1 MRLPSGANS
10 RLIYFPST
18 NFVLGRGPISS
29 EHGLRLSIPS
39 SDAHAAA
46 LIQHW
51 RSCRTRPGAMP
62 SYDAVVLGRLGRLA
76 DRFALIATRDG
87 RAERI
92 LWGGPGFRDWIED
105 EIHDRPLAQIPD
117 EIRRP
122 IEEIGVAALRTGEP
136 AGARCDRITDGV
148 TTTWSL
154 VGVPLANGS
163 GSPLLLVHVDRNGV
177 RTELMQA
184 MFGATGQ
191 GLMALGAIRDADG
204 AVADFKIVALNQG
217 AAEIF
222 GRPVPSLQWQRLGDL
237 VPVRLGVT
245 QRLSGVLGCADR
257 AVFELA
263 TPRTDGTVLHLKVE
277 ARAIGDLIAVAM
289 TDVGDIKARE
299 ASFRFLFESNPL
311 PMWLVNQETARFV
324 AVNEAAIAH
333 YGYSREAFLAR
344 SLPDLSEA
352 GACGFARDGRLHR
365 HLRADGS
372 WIEVTLF
379 ERSLAFEGRP
389 TLLGAAIDVT
399 EQRRAEAR
407 ITHMAHHDAL
417 TGLPNRTLFAVRLTE
432 AIAEQA
438 RTGAGAALLCLD
450 LDKFKLVNDTLGHPA
465 GDALLRTVAERITAC
480 LRGEDL
486 VARLGGDEFAVL
498 LRDPEPAT
506 VAAIAGRIVEALSRP
521 VRLGGRECQIGVSIG
536 IARLPEHGTDS
547 DTLLRNADLA
557 LYRAKADGG
566 SVAHGFEA
574 AMDSW
579 ARSRRR
585 RETDLHEA
593 FARGD
598 LALAFQPVVGV
609 RSRAIVGFE
618 ALLRWHHPVEGA
630 ISPAE
635 FVPLAEE
642 SGLIVPIGAWVL
654 RQACAEA
661 SLWVDPVRVAVNLSP
676 VQFRDPGLVAT
687 VREALAL
694 SGLAPHRLELEV
706 TESVL
711 LAASE
716 ANVAT
721 LHALR
726 DLGVRIA
733 MDDFGTGY
741 CSLSYLQKF
750 PFDKIK
756 IDRSFV
762 SQLGENA
769 HSTAIVRAVIGL
781 GASLGIVTVA
791 EGVETEAQFA
801 HLREE
806 GCEEVQG
813 YLFGRPA
820 PAAQAGALIRRKPDL
835 AA

>member
-1 MRLPSGANS
+1 M
-10 RLIYFPST
+10 
-18 NFVLGRGPISS
+18 
-29 EHGLRLSIPS
+29 
-39 SDAHAAA
+39 
-46 LIQHW
+46 
-51 RSCRTRPGAMP
+51 PG
-62 SYDAVVLGRLGRLA
+62 YDAVVLGRLGRLA
-76 DRFALIATRDG
+76 DRCALIITREG

-92 LWGGPGFRDWIED
+92 LWGGPGFRNWFED
-105 EIHDRPLAQIPD
+105 EIHDRPLAQMPD

-122 IEEIGVAALRTGEP
+122 MEEIGVAALRTGEP
-136 AGARCDRITDGV
+136 ASARCHRITDGIV
-148 TTTWSL
+148 TTWSL
-154 VGVPLANGS
+154 VGVPLANSAGA
-163 GSPLLLVHVDRNGV
+163 PLLLLHVDSEGV

-191 GLMALGAIRDADG
+191 GLMALGALRDAEG
-204 AVADFKIVALNQG
+204 AVADFKVVALNQG

-222 GRPVPSLQWQRLGDL
+222 GRSIASLQWQRLGDI

-245 QRLSGVLGCADR
+245 QRLSSILGCSER

-263 TPRTDGTVLHLKVE
+263 TPRSDETTLHLKVE
-277 ARAIGDLIAVAM
+277 AQAIGDLIAVAM

-299 ASFRFLFESNPL
+299 DSFRFLFESNPL
-311 PMWLVNQETARFV
+311 PMWLVDQESDRFI
-324 AVNEAAIAH
+324 AVNEAAVAH
-333 YGYSREAFLAR
+333 YGYSRDAFLAR
-344 SLPDLSEA
+344 SLPDLSESGARGPA
-352 GACGFARDGRLHR
+352 GDGHPQR

-372 WIEVTLF
+372 RIEVTLF
-379 ERSLAFEGRP
+379 ERTLAFEGRHA
-389 TLLGAAIDVT
+389 LLGAAIDVT

-417 TGLPNRTLFAVRLTE
+417 TGLPNRTLFSIRLAE

-450 LDKFKLVNDTLGHPA
+450 LDKFKFVNDTLGHPA
-465 GDALLRTVAERITAC
+465 GDALLRVVAERITAC
-480 LRGEDL
+480 LGREDL

-498 LRDPEPAT
+498 MHNPEGAT
-506 VAAIAGRIVEALSRP
+506 VAAVTGRIIEALSRP
-521 VRLGGRECQIGVSIG
+521 VRLGDRDCQIGVSVG

-566 SVAHGFEA
+566 SVAHCFEA
-574 AMDSW
+574 AMDGW

-585 RETDLHEA
+585 RETDLHET
-593 FARGD
+593 FARGE
-598 LALAFQPVVGV
+598 LALAYQPVVDVG
-609 RSRAIVGFE
+609 SRTIAGFE

-630 ISPAE
+630 IPPAE

-642 SGLIVPIGAWVL
+642 TGLIVPIGAWVL

-661 SLWVDPVRVAVNLSP
+661 SLWSDPVRVAINLSP

-756 IDRSFV
+756 IDRAFV
-762 SQLGENA
+762 SQLGENP
-769 HSTAIVRAVIGL
+769 HSTAIVRAVVGL

-801 HLREE
+801 HLRAE
-806 GCEEVQG
+806 GCDEVQG
-813 YLFGRPA
+813 YLFGRPG
-820 PAAQAGALIRRKPDL
+820 PAAAARSLTRREPDR

>member
-1 MRLPSGANS
+1 
-10 RLIYFPST
+10 
-18 NFVLGRGPISS
+18 
-29 EHGLRLSIPS
+29 
-39 SDAHAAA
+39 
-46 LIQHW
+46 
-51 RSCRTRPGAMP
+51 MP
-62 SYDAVVLGRLGRLA
+62 SYDDVVLGRLGRLG
-76 DRFALIATRDG
+76 DRCALITTRDG

-92 LWGGPGFRDWIED
+92 LWGGAGFRDWFED
-105 EIHDRPLAQIPD
+105 EIHDRPLSGTPD

-122 IEEIGVAALRTGEP
+122 VEEIAVRALRSGEP
-136 AGARCDRITDGV
+136 ASARCDRITDGIV
-148 TTTWSL
+148 TTWSL
-154 VGVPLANGS
+154 LGVPLAKG
-163 GSPLLLVHVDRNGV
+163 GGMPLLLIHVDEEGV
-177 RTELMQA
+177 RTELVQA

-191 GLMALGAIRDADG
+191 GLMAVGAIRDAEG
-204 AVADFKIVALNQG
+204 SVVDFKIVAANQG
-217 AAEIF
+217 TAEIF
-222 GRPVPSLQWQRLGDL
+222 RRPAASLQWQRLGDL
-237 VPVRLGVT
+237 VPPRLGVT
-245 QRLSGVLGCADR
+245 GLLSGILGRTER
-257 AVFELA
+257 AVFETA
-263 TPRTDGTVLHLKVE
+263 FPRADGTMLHLKVE

-289 TDVGDIKARE
+289 TDIGDIKARE
-299 ASFRFLFESNPL
+299 ASFRFLFENNPL
-311 PMWLVNQETARFV
+311 PMWLVDGETARFV
-324 AVNEAAIAH
+324 AVNEAAVSH

-344 SLPDLSEA
+344 GLSDLSES
-352 GACGFARDGRLHR
+352 GLSGFARDGGLHR

-372 WIEVTLF
+372 LIEVTLF

-389 TLLGAAIDVT
+389 AVLGAAIDVT

-417 TGLPNRTLFAVRLTE
+417 TGLPNRVLFSACLIE
-432 AIAEQA
+432 AIAEHA
-438 RTGAGAALLCLD
+438 RTGAKAALLCLD
-450 LDKFKLVNDTLGHPA
+450 LDKFKFVNDTLGHPA
-465 GDALLRTVAERITAC
+465 GDALLRQVAERITAC
-480 LRGEDL
+480 LRREDL

-498 LRDPEPAT
+498 LRNPDAGAVET
-506 VAAIAGRIVEALSRP
+506 ITGRIIEALARP
-521 VRLGGRECQIGVSIG
+521 VRLGDRDCQIGVSIG
-536 IARLPEHGTDS
+536 IARLPEHGTES

-557 LYRAKADGG
+557 LYRAKAEGG
-566 SVAHGFEA
+566 SLAHCFEA

-593 FARGD
+593 FARCD
-598 LALAFQPVVGV
+598 LALAYQPVVDV
-609 RSRAIVGFE
+609 RARTIVGFE
-618 ALLRWHHPVEGA
+618 ALLRWHHPAEGMVP
-630 ISPAE
+630 PAE

-642 SGLIVPIGAWVL
+642 TGLIVPIGAWVL

-661 SLWVDPVRVAVNLSP
+661 SLWADPVRVAVNLSP

-694 SGLAPHRLELEV
+694 SGLAPQRLELEV

-762 SQLGENA
+762 SRLGEDP

-806 GCEEVQG
+806 GCGEVQG
-813 YLFGRPA
+813 YLFGRPS
-820 PAAQAGALIRRKPDL
+820 PATAARALMQREPDL

>member
-1 MRLPSGANS
+1 
-10 RLIYFPST
+10 
-18 NFVLGRGPISS
+18 
-29 EHGLRLSIPS
+29 
-39 SDAHAAA
+39 
-46 LIQHW
+46 
-51 RSCRTRPGAMP
+51 MP
-62 SYDAVVLGRLGRLA
+62 SYDDVVLGRLGRLG
-76 DRFALIATRDG
+76 DRCALITTRDG

-92 LWGGPGFRDWIED
+92 LWGGAGFRDWFED
-105 EIHDRPLAQIPD
+105 EIHDRPLSGTPD

-122 IEEIGVAALRTGEP
+122 VEEIAVRALRSGEP
-136 AGARCDRITDGV
+136 ASARCDRITDGIV
-148 TTTWSL
+148 TTWSL
-154 VGVPLANGS
+154 LGVPLAKG
-163 GSPLLLVHVDRNGV
+163 GGMPLLLIHVDDEGV
-177 RTELMQA
+177 RTELVQA

-191 GLMALGAIRDADG
+191 GLMAVGAIRDAEG
-204 AVADFKIVALNQG
+204 SVVDFKIVAANQG
-217 AAEIF
+217 TAEIF
-222 GRPVPSLQWQRLGDL
+222 RRPAASLQWQRLGDL
-237 VPVRLGVT
+237 VPPRLGVT
-245 QRLSGVLGCADR
+245 GLLSGILGRTDR
-257 AVFELA
+257 AVFETA
-263 TPRTDGTVLHLKVE
+263 FPRADGTMLHLKVE
-277 ARAIGDLIAVAM
+277 ARAIGGLIAVAM
-289 TDVGDIKARE
+289 TDIGDIKARE
-299 ASFRFLFESNPL
+299 ASFRFLFENNPL
-311 PMWLVNQETARFV
+311 PMWLVDGETARFV
-324 AVNEAAIAH
+324 AVNEAAVSH

-344 SLPDLSEA
+344 GLPDLSES
-352 GACGFARDGRLHR
+352 GLSGFARDGGLHR

-372 WIEVTLF
+372 LIEVTLF

-389 TLLGAAIDVT
+389 AVLGAAIDVT

-417 TGLPNRTLFAVRLTE
+417 TGLPNRVLFSACLIE
-432 AIAEQA
+432 AIAEHA
-438 RTGAGAALLCLD
+438 RTGAKAALLCLD
-450 LDKFKLVNDTLGHPA
+450 LDKFKFVNDTLGHPA
-465 GDALLRTVAERITAC
+465 GDALLRQVAERITAC
-480 LRGEDL
+480 LRREDL

-498 LRDPEPAT
+498 LRNPDAGAVET
-506 VAAIAGRIVEALSRP
+506 ITGRIIEALARP
-521 VRLGGRECQIGVSIG
+521 VRLGDRDCQIGVSIG
-536 IARLPEHGTDS
+536 IARLPEHGTES

-557 LYRAKADGG
+557 LYRAKAEGG
-566 SVAHGFEA
+566 SLAHCFEA

-598 LALAFQPVVGV
+598 LALAYQPVVDV
-609 RSRAIVGFE
+609 RARTIVGFE
-618 ALLRWHHPVEGA
+618 ALLRWHHPAEGMVP
-630 ISPAE
+630 PAE

-642 SGLIVPIGAWVL
+642 TGLIVPIGAWVL

-661 SLWVDPVRVAVNLSP
+661 SLWADPVRVAVNLSP

-694 SGLAPHRLELEV
+694 SGLAPQRLELEV

-762 SQLGENA
+762 SRLGEDP

-806 GCEEVQG
+806 GCGEVQG
-813 YLFGRPA
+813 YLFGRPS
-820 PAAQAGALIRRKPDL
+820 PAAAARALMQREPDL

>member
-1 MRLPSGANS
+1 M
-10 RLIYFPST
+10 
-18 NFVLGRGPISS
+18 PI
-29 EHGLRLSIPS
+29 PT
-39 SDAHAAA
+39 SDASAAA
-46 LIQHW
+46 LVQHW
-51 RSCRTRPGAMP
+51 RSCRSRPGAMP
-62 SYDAVVLGRLGRLA
+62 GYDAVVLGRLGRLA
-76 DRFALIATRDG
+76 DRCALVATREG

-92 LWGGPGFRDWIED
+92 LWGGTGFRDWFED
-105 EIHDRPLAQIPD
+105 EIRDRPLVQMPD

-122 IEEIGVAALRTGEP
+122 IEEIGIAALRTGEP

-148 TTTWSL
+148 VTTWNL

-163 GSPLLLVHVDRNGV
+163 GTPLLLVHVDSEGV

-191 GLMALGAIRDADG
+191 GLMALGAIREASG

-217 AAEIF
+217 AAAIL
-222 GRPVPSLQWQRLGDL
+222 GRPVASLQWQRLGDL

-257 AVFELA
+257 ATFELA
-263 TPRTDGTVLHLKVE
+263 VPRADRTTLHLKVE
-277 ARAIGDLIAVAM
+277 AQAIGDLVAVAM

-311 PMWLVNQETARFV
+311 PMWLVDQDSARFV
-324 AVNEAAIAH
+324 AVNEAAVAH

-344 SLPDLSEA
+344 GLQDLSEA
-352 GACGFARDGRLHR
+352 VAFSFARDGRLHR
-365 HLRADGS
+365 HRRADGS
-372 WIEVTLF
+372 LIDVTLF

-389 TLLGAAIDVT
+389 AVLGAAIDVT

-417 TGLPNRTLFAVRLTE
+417 TGLPNRALFTTRLAAAITE
-432 AIAEQA
+432 HA

-465 GDALLRTVAERITAC
+465 GDTLLRAVAERITAC
-480 LRGEDL
+480 LHGEDL

-498 LRDPEPAT
+498 LRTPDAGT
-506 VAAIAGRIVEALSRP
+506 VSAVAGRIIEALSHP
-521 VRLGGRECQIGVSIG
+521 VRLGDRECQIGVSIG
-536 IARLPEHGTDS
+536 IACLPEHGTDS
-547 DTLLRNADLA
+547 DTLLRHADLA

-566 SVAHGFEA
+566 SIAHCFEA

-579 ARSRRR
+579 DRSRRR
-585 RETDLHEA
+585 READLHEA

-598 LALAFQPVVGV
+598 LALAYQPVVGV

-630 ISPAE
+630 IPPSE

-642 SGLIVPIGAWVL
+642 TGLIVPIGAWVL

-661 SLWVDPVRVAVNLSP
+661 SLWADPVRIAVNLSP

-687 VREALAL
+687 VREALAF

-762 SQLGENA
+762 SRLGEDP
-769 HSTAIVRAVIGL
+769 HSTAIVQAVIGL

-791 EGVETEAQFA
+791 EGVETEVQFA
-801 HLREE
+801 HLRAE

-813 YLFGRPA
+813 YLFGRPIPA
-820 PAAQAGALIRRKPDL
+820 PQAVGPIRREPDV

>member
-1 MRLPSGANS
+1 M
-10 RLIYFPST
+10 
-18 NFVLGRGPISS
+18 PI
-29 EHGLRLSIPS
+29 PT

-62 SYDAVVLGRLGRLA
+62 GYDAVVLGRLGRLA
-76 DRFALIATRDG
+76 DRCALIATREG

-92 LWGGPGFRDWIED
+92 LWGGPGFRDWFED
-105 EIHDRPLAQIPD
+105 EIRDRPLAQMPD

-136 AGARCDRITDGV
+136 AGARCDRITDGIV
-148 TTTWSL
+148 TTWSL
-154 VGVPLANGS
+154 VGVPLANG
-163 GSPLLLVHVDRNGV
+163 GGTPLLLIHVDSEGV

-191 GLMALGAIRDADG
+191 GLMALGAVRDAER
-204 AVADFKIVALNQG
+204 AVADFKVVALNQG

-222 GRPVPSLQWQRLGDL
+222 GRSIVSLQWQRLSDF
-237 VPVRLGVT
+237 VPMRLGMT
-245 QRLSGVLGCADR
+245 QRLSGILGCSER

-263 TPRTDGTVLHLKVE
+263 TPRSDGTTLHLKVE
-277 ARAIGDLIAVAM
+277 AQAIGDLIAVAM

-299 ASFRFLFESNPL
+299 DSFRFLFESNPL
-311 PMWLVNQETARFV
+311 PMWLVDQESARFI
-324 AVNEAAIAH
+324 AVNEAAVAH
-333 YGYSREAFLAR
+333 YGYSRDAFLAR
-344 SLPDLSEA
+344 SLTDLSEA
-352 GACGFARDGRLHR
+352 GARGPARDGHLQR

-372 WIEVTLF
+372 LIEVTLF
-379 ERSLAFEGRP
+379 ERTLAFEGRHA
-389 TLLGAAIDVT
+389 LLGAAIDVT

-417 TGLPNRTLFAVRLTE
+417 TGLPNRALFGLRLAD

-450 LDKFKLVNDTLGHPA
+450 LDKFKFVNDTLGHPA
-465 GDALLRTVAERITAC
+465 GDALLRVVAERITAC
-480 LRGEDL
+480 LRREDL

-498 LRDPEPAT
+498 LHNAESAT
-506 VAAIAGRIVEALSRP
+506 VAAVTGRIIEALSRP
-521 VRLGGRECQIGVSIG
+521 VRLGDRECQIGVSVG

-566 SVAHGFEA
+566 SVAHCFET

-598 LALAFQPVVGV
+598 LALAYQPVVDVG
-609 RSRAIVGFE
+609 SRAVVGFE
-618 ALLRWHHPVEGA
+618 ALLRWHHPVEGT
-630 ISPAE
+630 IPPAE

-642 SGLIVPIGAWVL
+642 VGLIVPIGAWVL

-661 SLWVDPVRVAVNLSP
+661 SLWADPVRVAVNLSP

-711 LAASE
+711 LVASE
-716 ANVAT
+716 ANVAM

-762 SQLGENA
+762 SQLGENP

-801 HLREE
+801 HLRAE
-806 GCEEVQG
+806 GCQEVQG
-813 YLFGRPA
+813 YLFGRPDSA
-820 PAAQAGALIRRKPDL
+820 PAIRELLRREPDL

>member
-1 MRLPSGANS
+1 
-10 RLIYFPST
+10 
-18 NFVLGRGPISS
+18 
-29 EHGLRLSIPS
+29 
-39 SDAHAAA
+39 
-46 LIQHW
+46 
-51 RSCRTRPGAMP
+51 MP
-62 SYDAVVLGRLGRLA
+62 SYDDVVLGRLGRLG
-76 DRFALIATRDG
+76 DRCALITTRDG

-92 LWGGPGFRDWIED
+92 LWGGAGFRDWFED
-105 EIHDRPLAQIPD
+105 EIHDRPLSGTPD

-122 IEEIGVAALRTGEP
+122 VEEIAVRALRSGEP
-136 AGARCDRITDGV
+136 ASARCDRITDGIV
-148 TTTWSL
+148 TTWSL
-154 VGVPLANGS
+154 LGVPLAKG
-163 GSPLLLVHVDRNGV
+163 GGMPLLLIHVDDEGM
-177 RTELMQA
+177 RTELVQA

-191 GLMALGAIRDADG
+191 GLMAVGAIRDAEG
-204 AVADFKIVALNQG
+204 SVVDFKIVAANQG
-217 AAEIF
+217 TAEIF
-222 GRPVPSLQWQRLGDL
+222 GRPAASLQWQRLGDL
-237 VPVRLGVT
+237 VPPRLGLT
-245 QRLSGVLGCADR
+245 GLLSGILGRTDR
-257 AVFELA
+257 AVFETA
-263 TPRTDGTVLHLKVE
+263 FPRADGTMLHLKVE

-289 TDVGDIKARE
+289 TDIGDIKARE
-299 ASFRFLFESNPL
+299 ASFRFLFENNPL
-311 PMWLVNQETARFV
+311 PMWLVDGETARFV
-324 AVNEAAIAH
+324 AVNEAAVSH

-344 SLPDLSEA
+344 GLPDLSES
-352 GACGFARDGRLHR
+352 GLSGFARDGGLHR

-372 WIEVTLF
+372 LIEVTLF

-389 TLLGAAIDVT
+389 AVLGAAIDVT

-417 TGLPNRTLFAVRLTE
+417 TGLPNRVLFSACLIE
-432 AIAEQA
+432 AIAEHA
-438 RTGAGAALLCLD
+438 RTGAKAALLCLD
-450 LDKFKLVNDTLGHPA
+450 LDKFKFVNDTLGHPA
-465 GDALLRTVAERITAC
+465 GDALLRQVAERITAC
-480 LRGEDL
+480 LRREDL

-498 LRDPEPAT
+498 LRNPDAGAVET
-506 VAAIAGRIVEALSRP
+506 ITGRIIEALARP
-521 VRLGGRECQIGVSIG
+521 VRLGDRDCQIGVSIG
-536 IARLPEHGTDS
+536 IAHLPEHGTES

-557 LYRAKADGG
+557 LYRAKAEGG
-566 SVAHGFEA
+566 SLAHCFEA

-598 LALAFQPVVGV
+598 LALAYQPVVDV
-609 RSRAIVGFE
+609 RARTIVGFE
-618 ALLRWHHPVEGA
+618 ALLRWHHPAEGMVP
-630 ISPAE
+630 PAE

-642 SGLIVPIGAWVL
+642 TGLIVPIGAWVL

-661 SLWVDPVRVAVNLSP
+661 SLWADPVRVAVNLSP

-694 SGLAPHRLELEV
+694 SGLAPQRLELEV

-711 LAASE
+711 LAESE

-762 SQLGENA
+762 SRLGEDP

-806 GCEEVQG
+806 GCGEVQG
-813 YLFGRPA
+813 YLFGRPS
-820 PAAQAGALIRRKPDL
+820 PATAARALMQREPDL

>member
-1 MRLPSGANS
+1 
-10 RLIYFPST
+10 
-18 NFVLGRGPISS
+18 
-29 EHGLRLSIPS
+29 
-39 SDAHAAA
+39 
-46 LIQHW
+46 
-51 RSCRTRPGAMP
+51 MP
-62 SYDAVVLGRLGRLA
+62 SYDDVVLGRLGRLG
-76 DRFALIATRDG
+76 DRCALITTRDG

-92 LWGGPGFRDWIED
+92 LWGGAGFRDWFED
-105 EIHDRPLAQIPD
+105 EIHDRPLSGTPD

-122 IEEIGVAALRTGEP
+122 VEEIAVRALRSGEP
-136 AGARCDRITDGV
+136 ASARCDRITDGIV
-148 TTTWSL
+148 TTWGL
-154 VGVPLANGS
+154 VGVPLADG
-163 GSPLLLVHVDRNGV
+163 GGTPLLLIHVDSDAV

-191 GLMALGAIRDADG
+191 GLMAVGAIRDAEG
-204 AVADFKIVALNQG
+204 AVVDFKIVAANQG

-222 GRPVPSLQWQRLGDL
+222 GRAIATLQWQRLGAL
-237 VPVRLGVT
+237 VPARLGVT
-245 QRLSGVLGCADR
+245 GLLAGILGRSDR

-263 TPRTDGTVLHLKVE
+263 SPRSDGTVLHLKVE

-289 TDVGDIKARE
+289 TDIGDIKARE
-299 ASFRFLFESNPL
+299 ASFRFLFENNPL
-311 PMWLVNQETARFV
+311 PMWLVDGETARFV
-324 AVNEAAIAH
+324 AVNEAAITH
-333 YGYSREAFLAR
+333 YGYDREAFLAR
-344 SLPDLSEA
+344 RLPDLSEA
-352 GACGFARDGRLHR
+352 GAPGLSRDGGLHR

-372 WIEVTLF
+372 VIEVTLF

-389 TLLGAAIDVT
+389 AVLGAAIDVT

-417 TGLPNRTLFAVRLTE
+417 TGLPNRALFAVRLAE
-432 AIAEQA
+432 AIAEHA
-438 RTGAGAALLCLD
+438 RTGVAAALLCLD
-450 LDKFKLVNDTLGHPA
+450 LDKFKFVNDTLGHPA
-465 GDALLRTVAERITAC
+465 GDALLRQVAERITAC
-480 LRGEDL
+480 LRRGDL

-498 LRDPEPAT
+498 LRNPDAAT
-506 VAAIAGRIVEALSRP
+506 VDTIAGRIIEALSRP
-521 VRLGGRECQIGVSIG
+521 IRLGDRECQIGVSVG
-536 IARLPEHGTDS
+536 FARLPEHGTES
-547 DTLLRNADLA
+547 DILLRNTDLA
-557 LYRAKADGG
+557 LYRAKAEGG

-593 FARGD
+593 FARGELT
-598 LALAFQPVVGV
+598 LAYQPVLGV
-609 RSRAIVGFE
+609 RSRAILGFE
-618 ALLRWHHPVEGA
+618 ALLRWQHSVEGA
-630 ISPAE
+630 IPPSDI
-635 FVPLAEE
+635 VPLAEE
-642 SGLIVPIGAWVL
+642 TGLIVPIGAWVL

-661 SLWVDPVRVAVNLSP
+661 SLWADPIRVAVNLSP

-694 SGLAPHRLELEV
+694 SGLAPQRLELEV

-726 DLGVRIA
+726 QLGVRIA

-741 CSLSYLQKF
+741 CSLSYLQRF
-750 PFDKIK
+750 PFDTIK

-762 SQLGENA
+762 NRLGDDP

-801 HLREE
+801 QLRAE
-806 GCEEVQG
+806 GCGEVQG

-820 PAAQAGALIRRKPDL
+820 PAAEARRLIRREPDL

>member
-1 MRLPSGANS
+1 
-10 RLIYFPST
+10 
-18 NFVLGRGPISS
+18 
-29 EHGLRLSIPS
+29 
-39 SDAHAAA
+39 
-46 LIQHW
+46 
-51 RSCRTRPGAMP
+51 MP

-76 DRFALIATRDG
+76 DRCALIATREG

-92 LWGGPGFRDWIED
+92 LWGGPGFCDWFED
-105 EIHDRPLAQIPD
+105 EIRDRPLARMPD

-136 AGARCDRITDGV
+136 ASARCDRITDGIV
-148 TTTWSL
+148 TTWSL
-154 VGVPLANGS
+154 VGVPLANG
-163 GSPLLLVHVDRNGV
+163 GGTPLLLIHVDSEGV

-191 GLMALGAIRDADG
+191 GLMALGAIRDAEG
-204 AVADFKIVALNQG
+204 GVADFKVVALNQG

-222 GRPVPSLQWQRLGDL
+222 GRSIESLQWQRLCDF
-237 VPVRLGVT
+237 VPARLGVA
-245 QRLSGVLGCADR
+245 QRLSGILGCSER

-263 TPRTDGTVLHLKVE
+263 TPRSDGTTLHLKVE
-277 ARAIGDLIAVAM
+277 AQAIGDLIAVAM

-299 ASFRFLFESNPL
+299 DSFRFLFESNPL
-311 PMWLVNQETARFV
+311 PMWLVDQESARFI
-324 AVNEAAIAH
+324 AVNEAAVAH
-333 YGYSREAFLAR
+333 YGYSRDAFLAR
-344 SLPDLSEA
+344 SLTDLSEA
-352 GACGFARDGRLHR
+352 GARGPARDGHPQR

-372 WIEVTLF
+372 LIEVTLF
-379 ERSLAFEGRP
+379 ERTLAFEGRHA
-389 TLLGAAIDVT
+389 LLGAAIDVT

-407 ITHMAHHDAL
+407 ITHMAHHDSL
-417 TGLPNRTLFAVRLTE
+417 TGLPNRALFALRLAE

-438 RTGAGAALLCLD
+438 RTGTGAALLCLD
-450 LDKFKLVNDTLGHPA
+450 LDKFKFVNDTLGHPA
-465 GDALLRTVAERITAC
+465 GDALLRVVAERITAC
-480 LRGEDL
+480 LRREDL

-498 LRDPEPAT
+498 LHSPDSAT
-506 VAAIAGRIVEALSRP
+506 VSAVTGRIIEALSRP
-521 VRLGGRECQIGVSIG
+521 VRLGDRDCQIGVSIG
-536 IARLPEHGTDS
+536 IARLPEHGTDP

-566 SVAHGFEA
+566 SVAHCFEA
-574 AMDSW
+574 AMDGW

-593 FARGD
+593 FARSD
-598 LALAFQPVVGV
+598 LGLAFQPVIGVG
-609 RSRAIVGFE
+609 SRAVVGFE
-618 ALLRWHHPVEGA
+618 ALLRWHHPIEGA
-630 ISPAE
+630 IPPAE

-642 SGLIVPIGAWVL
+642 AGLIVPIGAWVL

-661 SLWVDPVRVAVNLSP
+661 SLWADPVRVAVNLSP
-676 VQFRDPGLVAT
+676 VQLRDPGLVAT

-726 DLGVRIA
+726 GLGVRIA

-762 SQLGENA
+762 SQIGENP

-801 HLREE
+801 HLRAE
-806 GCEEVQG
+806 GCGEVQG
-813 YLFGRPA
+813 YLFGRPS
-820 PAAQAGALIRRKPDL
+820 PASTARGLTRQEPDL

>member
-1 MRLPSGANS
+1 
-10 RLIYFPST
+10 
-18 NFVLGRGPISS
+18 
-29 EHGLRLSIPS
+29 
-39 SDAHAAA
+39 
-46 LIQHW
+46 
-51 RSCRTRPGAMP
+51 MP
-62 SYDAVVLGRLGRLA
+62 SYDDVVLGRLGRLG
-76 DRFALIATRDG
+76 DRCALITTRDG

-92 LWGGPGFRDWIED
+92 LWGGAGFRDWFED
-105 EIHDRPLAQIPD
+105 EIHDRPLSGTPD

-122 IEEIGVAALRTGEP
+122 VEEIAVRALRSGEP
-136 AGARCDRITDGV
+136 ASARCDRITDGIV
-148 TTTWSL
+148 TTWSL
-154 VGVPLANGS
+154 LGVPLAKG
-163 GSPLLLVHVDRNGV
+163 GGMPLLLIHVDDEGV
-177 RTELMQA
+177 RTELVQA

-191 GLMALGAIRDADG
+191 GLMAVGAIRDAEG
-204 AVADFKIVALNQG
+204 SVVDFKIVAANQG
-217 AAEIF
+217 TAEIF
-222 GRPVPSLQWQRLGDL
+222 RRPAASLQWQRLGDL
-237 VPVRLGVT
+237 VPPRLGVT
-245 QRLSGVLGCADR
+245 GLLSGILGRTER
-257 AVFELA
+257 AVFETA
-263 TPRTDGTVLHLKVE
+263 FPRADGTMLHLKVE

-289 TDVGDIKARE
+289 TDIGDIKARE
-299 ASFRFLFESNPL
+299 ASFRFLFENNPL
-311 PMWLVNQETARFV
+311 PMWLVDGETARFV
-324 AVNEAAIAH
+324 AVNEAAVSH

-344 SLPDLSEA
+344 GLSDLSES
-352 GACGFARDGRLHR
+352 GLSGFARDGGLHR

-372 WIEVTLF
+372 LIEVTLF

-389 TLLGAAIDVT
+389 AVLGAAIDVT

-417 TGLPNRTLFAVRLTE
+417 TGLPNRVLFSACLIE
-432 AIAEQA
+432 AIAEHA
-438 RTGAGAALLCLD
+438 RTGAKAALLCLD
-450 LDKFKLVNDTLGHPA
+450 LDKFKFVNDTLGHPA
-465 GDALLRTVAERITAC
+465 GDALLRQVAERITAC
-480 LRGEDL
+480 LRREDL

-498 LRDPEPAT
+498 LRNPEAGAVET
-506 VAAIAGRIVEALSRP
+506 ITGRIIEALARP
-521 VRLGGRECQIGVSIG
+521 VRLGDRDCQIGVSIG
-536 IARLPEHGTDS
+536 IALLPEHGTES

-557 LYRAKADGG
+557 LYRAKAEGG
-566 SVAHGFEA
+566 SLAHCFEA

-598 LALAFQPVVGV
+598 LALAYQPVVDV
-609 RSRAIVGFE
+609 RARTIVGFE
-618 ALLRWHHPVEGA
+618 ALLRWHHPAEGMVP
-630 ISPAE
+630 PAE

-642 SGLIVPIGAWVL
+642 TGLIVPIGAWVL

-661 SLWVDPVRVAVNLSP
+661 SLWADPVRVAVNLSP

-694 SGLAPHRLELEV
+694 SGLAPQRLELEV

-762 SQLGENA
+762 SRLGEDP

-806 GCEEVQG
+806 GCGEVQG
-813 YLFGRPA
+813 YLFGRPS
-820 PAAQAGALIRRKPDL
+820 PAAAARALMQREPDL

>member
-1 MRLPSGANS
+1 LP
-10 RLIYFPST
+10 
-18 NFVLGRGPISS
+18 
-29 EHGLRLSIPS
+29 IPT
-39 SDAHAAA
+39 SDAHAVA
-46 LIQHW
+46 LVQHW
-51 RSCRTRPGAMP
+51 RSCRPRPGAMP
-62 SYDAVVLGRLGRLA
+62 GYEAVVLGRLGRLA
-76 DRFALIATRDG
+76 DRCALVATREG

-92 LWGGPGFRDWIED
+92 LWGGPGFRDWFED
-105 EIHDRPLAQIPD
+105 EIRDRRLVQMPD

-136 AGARCDRITDGV
+136 AGARCDRITDSVV
-148 TTTWSL
+148 TTWNL
-154 VGVPLANGS
+154 VGVPLTNGS
-163 GSPLLLVHVDRNGV
+163 GTPLLLVHVDSEGV
-177 RTELMQA
+177 RTELMKA

-191 GLMALGAIRDADG
+191 GLMALGAVRDADG

-217 AAEIF
+217 AAEIL
-222 GRPVPSLQWQRLGDL
+222 GRPVANLQWQRLGDL

-245 QRLSGVLGCADR
+245 QRLSGVLECADR
-257 AVFELA
+257 ATFELA
-263 TPRTDGTVLHLKVE
+263 VPRTEGTTLHLKVE
-277 ARAIGDLIAVAM
+277 AQAIGDLVAVAM

-311 PMWLVNQETARFV
+311 PMWLVDGDSSRFV

-352 GACGFARDGRLHR
+352 GSCGFARDGRLHR
-365 HLRADGS
+365 HRRADGS
-372 WIEVTLF
+372 LIEVTLF

-389 TLLGAAIDVT
+389 AVLGAAIDVT

-417 TGLPNRTLFAVRLTE
+417 TGLPNRALFTTRLAE

-450 LDKFKLVNDTLGHPA
+450 LDKFKLVNDSLGHPA
-465 GDALLRTVAERITAC
+465 GDALLRTVADRITAC

-498 LRDPEPAT
+498 LRNPDAAT
-506 VAAIAGRIVEALSRP
+506 VSAVAGRIIEALSRP
-521 VRLGGRECQIGVSIG
+521 VRLGDRECQVGVSVG

-547 DTLLRNADLA
+547 DTLLRHADLA

-566 SVAHGFEA
+566 SVAHCFEA

-579 ARSRRR
+579 DRSRRR
-585 RETDLHEA
+585 READLHEA

-598 LALAFQPVVGV
+598 LTLAYQPVVGV
-609 RSRAIVGFE
+609 RSREIVGFE

-630 ISPAE
+630 IPPSE
-635 FVPLAEE
+635 FVPLAEDT
-642 SGLIVPIGAWVL
+642 GLIVPIGAWVL

-661 SLWVDPVRVAVNLSP
+661 SLWADPVRVAVNLSP

-762 SQLGENA
+762 SRLGENP

-801 HLREE
+801 HLRAD
-806 GCEEVQG
+806 GCGEVQG
-813 YLFGRPA
+813 YLFGRPS
-820 PAAQAGALIRRKPDL
+820 PAAQAVGLIRREPNL

>member
-1 MRLPSGANS
+1 
-10 RLIYFPST
+10 
-18 NFVLGRGPISS
+18 
-29 EHGLRLSIPS
+29 
-39 SDAHAAA
+39 
-46 LIQHW
+46 
-51 RSCRTRPGAMP
+51 MP
-62 SYDAVVLGRLGRLA
+62 SYDDVVLGRLGRLG
-76 DRFALIATRDG
+76 DRCALITTRDG

-92 LWGGPGFRDWIED
+92 LWGGAGFRDWFED
-105 EIHDRPLAQIPD
+105 EIHDRPLSGTPD

-122 IEEIGVAALRTGEP
+122 VEEIAVRALRSGEP
-136 AGARCDRITDGV
+136 ASARCDRITDGIV
-148 TTTWSL
+148 TTWSL
-154 VGVPLANGS
+154 LGVPLAKG
-163 GSPLLLVHVDRNGV
+163 GGMPLLLIHVDDEGV
-177 RTELMQA
+177 RTELVQA

-191 GLMALGAIRDADG
+191 GLMAVGAIRDAEG
-204 AVADFKIVALNQG
+204 SVVDFKIVAANQG
-217 AAEIF
+217 TAEIF
-222 GRPVPSLQWQRLGDL
+222 RRPAASLQWQRLGDL
-237 VPVRLGVT
+237 VPPRLGVT
-245 QRLSGVLGCADR
+245 GLLSGILGRTER
-257 AVFELA
+257 AVFETA
-263 TPRTDGTVLHLKVE
+263 FPRADGTMLHLKVE

-289 TDVGDIKARE
+289 TDIGDIKARE
-299 ASFRFLFESNPL
+299 ASFRFLFENNPL
-311 PMWLVNQETARFV
+311 PMWLVDGETARFV
-324 AVNEAAIAH
+324 AVNEAAVSH

-344 SLPDLSEA
+344 GLPDLSES
-352 GACGFARDGRLHR
+352 GLSGFARDGSLHR

-372 WIEVTLF
+372 LIEVTLF

-389 TLLGAAIDVT
+389 AVLGAAIDVT

-417 TGLPNRTLFAVRLTE
+417 TGLPNRVLFSACLIE
-432 AIAEQA
+432 AIAEHA
-438 RTGAGAALLCLD
+438 RTGAKAALLCLD
-450 LDKFKLVNDTLGHPA
+450 LDKFKFVNDTLGHPA
-465 GDALLRTVAERITAC
+465 GDALLRQVAERITAC
-480 LRGEDL
+480 LRREDL

-498 LRDPEPAT
+498 LRNPDAGAVET
-506 VAAIAGRIVEALSRP
+506 ITGRIIEALARP
-521 VRLGGRECQIGVSIG
+521 VRLGDRDCQIGVSIG
-536 IARLPEHGTDS
+536 IARLPEHGTES

-557 LYRAKADGG
+557 LYRAKAEGG
-566 SVAHGFEA
+566 SLAHCFEA

-598 LALAFQPVVGV
+598 LALAYQPVVDV
-609 RSRAIVGFE
+609 RARTIVGFE
-618 ALLRWHHPVEGA
+618 ALLRWHHPAEGMVP
-630 ISPAE
+630 PAE

-642 SGLIVPIGAWVL
+642 TGLIVPIGAWVL

-661 SLWVDPVRVAVNLSP
+661 SLWADPVRVAVNLSP

-694 SGLAPHRLELEV
+694 SGLAPQRLELEV

-762 SQLGENA
+762 SRLGEDP

-806 GCEEVQG
+806 GCGEVQG
-813 YLFGRPA
+813 YLFGRPS
-820 PAAQAGALIRRKPDL
+820 PAAAARALMQREPDL

>member
-1 MRLPSGANS
+1 
-10 RLIYFPST
+10 
-18 NFVLGRGPISS
+18 
-29 EHGLRLSIPS
+29 
-39 SDAHAAA
+39 
-46 LIQHW
+46 
-51 RSCRTRPGAMP
+51 MP
-62 SYDAVVLGRLGRLA
+62 SYDDVVLGRLGRLG
-76 DRFALIATRDG
+76 DRCALVTTRDG

-92 LWGGPGFRDWIED
+92 LWGGAGFRDWFED
-105 EIHDRPLAQIPD
+105 EIHDRPLSGTPD

-122 IEEIGVAALRTGEP
+122 IEEIAVRALRSGEP
-136 AGARCDRITDGV
+136 ASARCDRITDGIV
-148 TTTWSL
+148 TTWSL
-154 VGVPLANGS
+154 LGVPLAKG
-163 GSPLLLVHVDRNGV
+163 GGMPLLLIHVDGEGV
-177 RTELMQA
+177 RTELVQA

-191 GLMALGAIRDADG
+191 GLMAVGAIRDAEG
-204 AVADFKIVALNQG
+204 SVVDFKIVAANQG
-217 AAEIF
+217 TAEIF
-222 GRPVPSLQWQRLGDL
+222 RRPVASLQWQRLGDL
-237 VPVRLGVT
+237 VPPRLGVT
-245 QRLSGVLGCADR
+245 GLLSGILGRTER
-257 AVFELA
+257 AVFEIA
-263 TPRTDGTVLHLKVE
+263 SPRADGTMLHLKVE

-289 TDVGDIKARE
+289 TDIGDIKARE
-299 ASFRFLFESNPL
+299 ASFRFLFENNPL
-311 PMWLVNQETARFV
+311 PMWLVDGETARFV
-324 AVNEAAIAH
+324 AVNEAAVSH

-344 SLPDLSEA
+344 GLPDLSDS
-352 GACGFARDGRLHR
+352 GFSGFSRDGGLHR

-372 WIEVTLF
+372 VIEVTLF

-389 TLLGAAIDVT
+389 AVLGAAIDVT

-417 TGLPNRTLFAVRLTE
+417 TGLPNRVLFSARLVE
-432 AIAEQA
+432 AIAEHA
-438 RTGAGAALLCLD
+438 RTGATAALLCLD
-450 LDKFKLVNDTLGHPA
+450 LDKFKFVNDTLGHPA
-465 GDALLRTVAERITAC
+465 GDALLRQVAERITAC
-480 LRGEDL
+480 LRREDL

-498 LRDPEPAT
+498 LRNPDAGAVET
-506 VAAIAGRIVEALSRP
+506 ITGRIIEALARP
-521 VRLGGRECQIGVSIG
+521 VRLGDRDCQIGVSIG
-536 IARLPEHGTDS
+536 IARLPEHGTES

-557 LYRAKADGG
+557 LYRAKAEGG
-566 SVAHGFEA
+566 SLAHCFEA
-574 AMDSW
+574 TMDSW

-598 LALAFQPVVGV
+598 LALAYQPVVDV
-609 RSRAIVGFE
+609 RARTIVGFE
-618 ALLRWHHPVEGA
+618 ALLRWHHPAEGMVP
-630 ISPAE
+630 PAE

-642 SGLIVPIGAWVL
+642 TGLIVPIGAWVL

-661 SLWVDPVRVAVNLSP
+661 SLWADPLRVAVNLSP

-741 CSLSYLQKF
+741 CSLSYLQRF

-762 SQLGENA
+762 SRLGEDP
-769 HSTAIVRAVIGL
+769 HSTALVRAVIGL

-791 EGVETEAQFA
+791 EGVETEAQFG

-806 GCEEVQG
+806 GCAEVQG
-813 YLFGRPA
+813 YLFGRPS
-820 PAAQAGALIRRKPDL
+820 PAAAARALMRREPDL

>member
-1 MRLPSGANS
+1 M
-10 RLIYFPST
+10 
-18 NFVLGRGPISS
+18 PI
-29 EHGLRLSIPS
+29 PT
-39 SDAHAAA
+39 SDARAAA

-62 SYDAVVLGRLGRLA
+62 SYDDVVLGRLGRLG
-76 DRFALIATRDG
+76 DRCALITTRDG

-92 LWGGPGFRDWIED
+92 LWGGAGFRDWFED
-105 EIHDRPLAQIPD
+105 EIHDRPLSGTPD

-122 IEEIGVAALRTGEP
+122 VEEIAVRALRSGEP
-136 AGARCDRITDGV
+136 ASARCDRITDGIV
-148 TTTWSL
+148 TTWSL
-154 VGVPLANGS
+154 LGVPLAKG
-163 GSPLLLVHVDRNGV
+163 GGMPLLLIHVDDEGV
-177 RTELMQA
+177 RTELVQA

-191 GLMALGAIRDADG
+191 GLMAVGAIRDAEG
-204 AVADFKIVALNQG
+204 SVVDFKIVAANQG
-217 AAEIF
+217 TAEIF
-222 GRPVPSLQWQRLGDL
+222 RRPAASLQWQRLGDL
-237 VPVRLGVT
+237 VPPRLGVT
-245 QRLSGVLGCADR
+245 GLLSGILGRTER
-257 AVFELA
+257 AVFETA
-263 TPRTDGTVLHLKVE
+263 FPRADGTMLHLKVE

-289 TDVGDIKARE
+289 TDIGDIKARE
-299 ASFRFLFESNPL
+299 ASFRFLFENNPL
-311 PMWLVNQETARFV
+311 PMWLVDGETARFV
-324 AVNEAAIAH
+324 AVNEAAVSH

-344 SLPDLSEA
+344 GLSDLSES
-352 GACGFARDGRLHR
+352 GLSGFARDGGLHR

-372 WIEVTLF
+372 LIEVTLF

-389 TLLGAAIDVT
+389 AVLGAAIDVT

-417 TGLPNRTLFAVRLTE
+417 TGLPNRVLFSACLIE
-432 AIAEQA
+432 AIAEHA
-438 RTGAGAALLCLD
+438 RTGAKAALLCLD
-450 LDKFKLVNDTLGHPA
+450 LDKFKFVNDTLGHPA
-465 GDALLRTVAERITAC
+465 GDALLRQVAERITAC
-480 LRGEDL
+480 LRREDL

-498 LRDPEPAT
+498 LRNPDAGAVET
-506 VAAIAGRIVEALSRP
+506 ITGRIIEALARP
-521 VRLGGRECQIGVSIG
+521 VRLGDRDCQIGVSIG
-536 IARLPEHGTDS
+536 IARLPEHGTES

-557 LYRAKADGG
+557 LYRAKAEGG
-566 SVAHGFEA
+566 SLAHCFEA

-598 LALAFQPVVGV
+598 LALAYQPVVDV
-609 RSRAIVGFE
+609 RARTIVGFE
-618 ALLRWHHPVEGA
+618 ALLRWHHLAEGMVP
-630 ISPAE
+630 PAE

-642 SGLIVPIGAWVL
+642 TGLIVPIGAWVL

-661 SLWVDPVRVAVNLSP
+661 SLWADPVRVAVNLSP

-694 SGLAPHRLELEV
+694 SGLAPQRLELEV

-721 LHALR
+721 LHDLR

-750 PFDKIK
+750 SFDKIK

-762 SQLGENA
+762 SRLGEDP

-806 GCEEVQG
+806 GCGEVQG
-813 YLFGRPA
+813 YLFGRPS
-820 PAAQAGALIRRKPDL
+820 PAAAARALMQRELDL

>member
-1 MRLPSGANS
+1 
-10 RLIYFPST
+10 
-18 NFVLGRGPISS
+18 
-29 EHGLRLSIPS
+29 
-39 SDAHAAA
+39 
-46 LIQHW
+46 
-51 RSCRTRPGAMP
+51 MP
-62 SYDAVVLGRLGRLA
+62 SYDDVVLGRLGRLG
-76 DRFALIATRDG
+76 DRCALITTRDG

-92 LWGGPGFRDWIED
+92 LWGGAGFRDWFED
-105 EIHDRPLAQIPD
+105 EIHDRPLSGTPD

-122 IEEIGVAALRTGEP
+122 VEEIAVRALRSGEP
-136 AGARCDRITDGV
+136 ASARCDRITDGIV
-148 TTTWSL
+148 TTWSL
-154 VGVPLANGS
+154 LGVPLAKG
-163 GSPLLLVHVDRNGV
+163 GGMPLLLIHVDEEGV
-177 RTELMQA
+177 RTELVQA

-191 GLMALGAIRDADG
+191 GLMAVGAIRDAEG
-204 AVADFKIVALNQG
+204 SVVDFKIVAANQG
-217 AAEIF
+217 TAEIF
-222 GRPVPSLQWQRLGDL
+222 RRPAASLQWQRLGDL
-237 VPVRLGVT
+237 VPPRLGVT
-245 QRLSGVLGCADR
+245 GLLSGILGRTER
-257 AVFELA
+257 AVFETA
-263 TPRTDGTVLHLKVE
+263 FPRADGTMLHLKVE

-289 TDVGDIKARE
+289 TDIGDIKARE
-299 ASFRFLFESNPL
+299 ASFRFLFENNPL
-311 PMWLVNQETARFV
+311 PMWLVDGETARFV
-324 AVNEAAIAH
+324 AVNEAAVSH

-344 SLPDLSEA
+344 GLSDLSES
-352 GACGFARDGRLHR
+352 GLSGFARDGGLHR

-372 WIEVTLF
+372 LIEVTLF

-389 TLLGAAIDVT
+389 AVLGAAIDVT

-417 TGLPNRTLFAVRLTE
+417 TGLPNRVLFSACLIE
-432 AIAEQA
+432 AIAEHA
-438 RTGAGAALLCLD
+438 RTGAKAALLCLD
-450 LDKFKLVNDTLGHPA
+450 LDKFKFVNDTLGHPA
-465 GDALLRTVAERITAC
+465 GDALLRQVAERITAC
-480 LRGEDL
+480 LRREDL

-498 LRDPEPAT
+498 LRNPDAGAVET
-506 VAAIAGRIVEALSRP
+506 ITGRIIEALARP
-521 VRLGGRECQIGVSIG
+521 VRLGDRDCQIGVSIG
-536 IARLPEHGTDS
+536 IARLPEHGTES

-557 LYRAKADGG
+557 LYRAKAEGG
-566 SVAHGFEA
+566 SLAHCFEA

-598 LALAFQPVVGV
+598 LALAYQPVVDV
-609 RSRAIVGFE
+609 RARTIVGFE
-618 ALLRWHHPVEGA
+618 ALLRWHHPAEGMVP
-630 ISPAE
+630 PAE

-642 SGLIVPIGAWVL
+642 TGLIVPIGAWVL

-661 SLWVDPVRVAVNLSP
+661 SLWADPVRVAVNLSP

-694 SGLAPHRLELEV
+694 SGLAPQRLELEV

-762 SQLGENA
+762 SRLGEDP

-806 GCEEVQG
+806 GCGEVQG
-813 YLFGRPA
+813 YLFGRPS
-820 PAAQAGALIRRKPDL
+820 PATAARALMQREPDL

>member
-1 MRLPSGANS
+1 M
-10 RLIYFPST
+10 
-18 NFVLGRGPISS
+18 PI
-29 EHGLRLSIPS
+29 PT
-39 SDAHAAA
+39 SDARAAA

-62 SYDAVVLGRLGRLA
+62 SYDDVVLGRLGRLG
-76 DRFALIATRDG
+76 DRCALITTRDG

-92 LWGGPGFRDWIED
+92 LWGGAGFRDWFED
-105 EIHDRPLAQIPD
+105 EIHDRPLSGTPD

-122 IEEIGVAALRTGEP
+122 VEEIAVRALRSGEP
-136 AGARCDRITDGV
+136 ASARCDRITDGIV
-148 TTTWSL
+148 TTWSL
-154 VGVPLANGS
+154 LGVPLAKG
-163 GSPLLLVHVDRNGV
+163 GGMPLLLIHVDDEGV
-177 RTELMQA
+177 RTELVQA

-191 GLMALGAIRDADG
+191 GLMAVGAIRDAEG
-204 AVADFKIVALNQG
+204 SVVDFKIVAANQG
-217 AAEIF
+217 TAEIF
-222 GRPVPSLQWQRLGDL
+222 RRPAASLQWQRLGDL
-237 VPVRLGVT
+237 VPPRLGVT
-245 QRLSGVLGCADR
+245 GLLSGILGRTER
-257 AVFELA
+257 AVFETA
-263 TPRTDGTVLHLKVE
+263 FPRADGTMLHLKVE

-289 TDVGDIKARE
+289 TDIGDIKARE
-299 ASFRFLFESNPL
+299 ASFRFLFENNPL
-311 PMWLVNQETARFV
+311 PMWLVDGETARFV
-324 AVNEAAIAH
+324 AVNEAAVSH

-344 SLPDLSEA
+344 GLPDLSES
-352 GACGFARDGRLHR
+352 GLSGFARDGGLHR

-372 WIEVTLF
+372 LIEVTLF

-389 TLLGAAIDVT
+389 AVLGAAIDVT

-417 TGLPNRTLFAVRLTE
+417 TGLPNRVLFSACLIE
-432 AIAEQA
+432 AIAEHA
-438 RTGAGAALLCLD
+438 RTGAKAALLCLD
-450 LDKFKLVNDTLGHPA
+450 LDKFKFVNDTLGHPA
-465 GDALLRTVAERITAC
+465 GDALLRQVAERITAC
-480 LRGEDL
+480 LRREDL

-498 LRDPEPAT
+498 LRNPDAGAVET
-506 VAAIAGRIVEALSRP
+506 ITGRIIEALARP
-521 VRLGGRECQIGVSIG
+521 VRLGDRDCQIGVSIG
-536 IARLPEHGTDS
+536 IARLPEHGTES

-557 LYRAKADGG
+557 LYRAKAEGG
-566 SVAHGFEA
+566 SLAHCFEA

-598 LALAFQPVVGV
+598 LALAYQPVVDV
-609 RSRAIVGFE
+609 RARTIVGFE
-618 ALLRWHHPVEGA
+618 ALLRWHHPAEGMVP
-630 ISPAE
+630 PAE

-642 SGLIVPIGAWVL
+642 TGLIVPIGAWVL

-661 SLWVDPVRVAVNLSP
+661 SLWADPVRVAVNLSP

-694 SGLAPHRLELEV
+694 SGLAPQRLELEV

-762 SQLGENA
+762 SRLGEDP

-806 GCEEVQG
+806 GCGEVQG
-813 YLFGRPA
+813 YLFGRPS
-820 PAAQAGALIRRKPDL
+820 PATAARALMQREPDL

>member
-1 MRLPSGANS
+1 MSIPTSGAQ
-10 RLIYFPST
+10 
-18 NFVLGRGPISS
+18 
-29 EHGLRLSIPS
+29 
-39 SDAHAAA
+39 AAA

-51 RSCRTRPGAMP
+51 RSSRTRPGAMP
-62 SYDAVVLGRLGRLA
+62 GYSDVVLGRLGRLA
-76 DRFALIATRDG
+76 DRCALVTTRDG

-92 LWGGPGFRDWIED
+92 LWGGPGFRDWFED
-105 EIHDRPLAQIPD
+105 EIHDRPLAGLPE

-122 IEEIGVAALRTGEP
+122 VEEIAVRALRSGEP
-136 AGARCDRITDGV
+136 ASARCDRITDGIV
-148 TTTWSL
+148 TTWGL
-154 VGVPLANGS
+154 VGVPLADG
-163 GSPLLLVHVDRNGV
+163 GATPLLLIHVDSDAV

-191 GLMALGAIRDADG
+191 GLMAVGAIRDAEG
-204 AVADFKIVALNQG
+204 AVVDFKIVAANQG

-222 GRPVPSLQWQRLGDL
+222 GRAIATLQWQRLGAL
-237 VPVRLGVT
+237 VPARLGVT
-245 QRLSGVLGCADR
+245 GLLAGILGRSDR

-263 TPRTDGTVLHLKVE
+263 SPRSDGTVLHLKVE

-289 TDVGDIKARE
+289 TDIGDIKARE
-299 ASFRFLFESNPL
+299 ASFRFLFENNPL
-311 PMWLVNQETARFV
+311 PMWLVDGETARFV
-324 AVNEAAIAH
+324 AVNEAAITH
-333 YGYSREAFLAR
+333 YGYDREAFLAR
-344 SLPDLSEA
+344 RLPDLSEA
-352 GACGFARDGRLHR
+352 GAPGLSRDGGLHR

-372 WIEVTLF
+372 VIEVTLF

-389 TLLGAAIDVT
+389 AVLGAAIDVT

-417 TGLPNRTLFAVRLTE
+417 TGLPNRALFAVRLAE
-432 AIAEQA
+432 AIAEHA
-438 RTGAGAALLCLD
+438 RTGVAAALLCLD
-450 LDKFKLVNDTLGHPA
+450 LDKFKFVNDTLGHPA
-465 GDALLRTVAERITAC
+465 GDALLRQVAERITAC
-480 LRGEDL
+480 LRREDL

-498 LRDPEPAT
+498 LRNPDAAT
-506 VAAIAGRIVEALSRP
+506 VDTIAGRIIEALSRP
-521 VRLGGRECQIGVSIG
+521 IRLGDRECQIGVSVG
-536 IARLPEHGTDS
+536 FARLPEHGTES
-547 DTLLRNADLA
+547 DILLRNADLA
-557 LYRAKADGG
+557 LYRAKAEGG

-593 FARGD
+593 FARGELT
-598 LALAFQPVVGV
+598 LAYQPVLGV
-609 RSRAIVGFE
+609 RSREILGFE
-618 ALLRWHHPVEGA
+618 ALLRWQHSVEGA
-630 ISPAE
+630 IPPSD

-642 SGLIVPIGAWVL
+642 TGLIVPIGAWVL

-661 SLWVDPVRVAVNLSP
+661 SLWADPIRVAVNLSP

-694 SGLAPHRLELEV
+694 SGLAPQRLELEV

-726 DLGVRIA
+726 QLGVRIA

-741 CSLSYLQKF
+741 CSLSYLQRF
-750 PFDKIK
+750 PFDTIK

-762 SQLGENA
+762 NRLGDDP

-801 HLREE
+801 HLRAE
-806 GCEEVQG
+806 GCGEVQG

-820 PAAQAGALIRRKPDL
+820 PAAEARRLIRREPDL

>member
-1 MRLPSGANS
+1 
-10 RLIYFPST
+10 
-18 NFVLGRGPISS
+18 
-29 EHGLRLSIPS
+29 
-39 SDAHAAA
+39 
-46 LIQHW
+46 
-51 RSCRTRPGAMP
+51 MP
-62 SYDAVVLGRLGRLA
+62 SYDDVVLGRLGRLG
-76 DRFALIATRDG
+76 DRCALITTRDG

-92 LWGGPGFRDWIED
+92 LWGGAGFRDWFED
-105 EIHDRPLAQIPD
+105 EIHDRPLSGTPD

-122 IEEIGVAALRTGEP
+122 VEEIAVRALRSGEP
-136 AGARCDRITDGV
+136 ASARCDRITDGIV
-148 TTTWSL
+148 TTWSL
-154 VGVPLANGS
+154 LGVPLAKG
-163 GSPLLLVHVDRNGV
+163 GGMPLLLIHVDDEGV
-177 RTELMQA
+177 RTELVQA

-191 GLMALGAIRDADG
+191 GLMAVGAIRDAEG
-204 AVADFKIVALNQG
+204 SVVDFKIVAANQG
-217 AAEIF
+217 TAEIF
-222 GRPVPSLQWQRLGDL
+222 RRPAASLQWQRLGDL
-237 VPVRLGVT
+237 VPPRLGVT
-245 QRLSGVLGCADR
+245 GLLSGILGRTER
-257 AVFELA
+257 AVFETA
-263 TPRTDGTVLHLKVE
+263 FPRADGTMLHLKVE

-289 TDVGDIKARE
+289 TDIGDIKARE
-299 ASFRFLFESNPL
+299 ASFRFLFENNPL
-311 PMWLVNQETARFV
+311 PMWLVDGETARFV
-324 AVNEAAIAH
+324 AVNEAAVSH

-344 SLPDLSEA
+344 GLPDLSES
-352 GACGFARDGRLHR
+352 GLSGFARDGGLHR

-372 WIEVTLF
+372 LIEVTLF

-389 TLLGAAIDVT
+389 AVLGAAIDVT

-417 TGLPNRTLFAVRLTE
+417 TGLPNRVLFSACLIE
-432 AIAEQA
+432 AIAEHA
-438 RTGAGAALLCLD
+438 RTGAKAALLCLD
-450 LDKFKLVNDTLGHPA
+450 LDKFKFVNDTLGHPA
-465 GDALLRTVAERITAC
+465 GDALLRQVAERITAC
-480 LRGEDL
+480 LRREDL

-498 LRDPEPAT
+498 LRNPDAGAVET
-506 VAAIAGRIVEALSRP
+506 ITGRIIEALARP
-521 VRLGGRECQIGVSIG
+521 VRLGDRDCQIGVSIG
-536 IARLPEHGTDS
+536 IARLPEHGTES

-557 LYRAKADGG
+557 LYRAKAEGG
-566 SVAHGFEA
+566 SLAHCFEA

-598 LALAFQPVVGV
+598 LALAYQPVVDV
-609 RSRAIVGFE
+609 RARTIVGFE
-618 ALLRWHHPVEGA
+618 ALLRWHHPAEGMVP
-630 ISPAE
+630 PAE

-642 SGLIVPIGAWVL
+642 TGLIVPIGAWVL

-661 SLWVDPVRVAVNLSP
+661 SLWADPVRVAVNLSP

-694 SGLAPHRLELEV
+694 SGLAPQRLELEV

-762 SQLGENA
+762 SRLGEDP

-806 GCEEVQG
+806 GCGEVQG
-813 YLFGRPA
+813 YLFGRPS
-820 PAAQAGALIRRKPDL
+820 PATAARALMQREPDL